1 MAKTMKIKQS
11 LSERFYIWLAYIILI
26 GLGILCL
33 FPFLNVFAKSLSS
46 NWAIISG
53 KVGLLPVAFTMEN
66 IMFVLRDHL
75 FQKAFL
81 VSVFVTV
88 VGTLGSVI
96 FTAVTA
102 YPLSKKHLPGIKFIL
117 LLYIFT
123 MLFNGGLVPSYL
135 LIKNLNLMD
144 NLGSLIFPALINVF
158 NLLLMKNYYESLPE
172 SLEESAKLDG
182 ASNLRIV
189 LRIIIPISAPV
200 FATISLF
207 YAVAYWSNWFHP
219 MLYLNDPALKPLQ
232 LYLRDIV
239 LQASDENLLN
249 QDIDSL
255 LNLSPEGIRNATI
268 IVSTIPILCVYPL
281 LQKYFIKGIL
291 IGSVKG

>member
-1 MAKTMKIKQS
+1 MTPS
-11 LSERFYIWLAYIILI
+11 RSRPFSEVVYVSIVYAVLTGA
-26 GLGILCL
+26 GILCL
-33 FPFLNVFAKSLSS
+33 FPFLNVLAKSLSA
-46 NWAIISG
+46 NWAIVSG
-53 KVGLLPVAFTMEN
+53 KVGLWPIDLNLKN
-66 IMFVLRDHL
+66 IGFVIGDDMFQRG
-75 FQKAFL
+75 FL
-81 VSVFVTV
+81 ISVSLTV
-88 VGTLGSVI
+88 VGTLASVVM
-96 FTAVTA
+96 TAVSA
-102 YPLSKKHLPGIKFIL
+102 YPLSKKHLPGIKFVL

-123 MLFNGGLVPSYL
+123 MLFNGGLVPNYL
-135 LIKNLNLMD
+135 LIKNLGLMNNL
-144 NLGSLIFPALINVF
+144 LSLVLPALISVF

-189 LRIIIPISAPV
+189 LRLIIPLSAPV

-207 YAVAYWSNWFHP
+207 YAVSFWSDWFHP

-232 LYLRDIV
+232 LYMRDVV

-249 QDIDSL
+249 QDNDLL
-255 LNLSPEGIRNATI
+255 LNASPEGIRNATI
-268 IVSTIPILCVYPL
+268 IVSTIPILLVYPF